1 MCVAVISAAAAS
13 AQIRIVSQDRL
24 EEGSSPRLS
33 ADSAY
38 LRFDVTHIAADPMNE
53 DDSPQTYE
61 YAFTNE
67 GLETLHIERLVSTC
81 SCASATCSVKDV
93 EPGQRAEVRVR
104 YNPKGH
110 PGRFERKV
118 FVYTQKGNA
127 PAAVLRLSVDVS
139 SGAGLSAE
147 WPVQMGPIRLR
158 RSEVSFEGVGKAVE
172 TIRFKNVGEKPVEL
186 QCETAF
192 LPECLEFSTV
202 PETLQPGA
210 EGRIRIAFD
219 PSRPGIRETMKIIL
233 KSLGL
238 PPSKSTITV
247 VIPSSPDVIPSSPD
261 VIPSSP
267 DIIPSS
273 PDVIPSEVEESK

>member
-1 MCVAVISAAAAS
+1 MKAYGLILAMCVAVISAATAS

-24 EEGSSPRLS
+24 EEVSSPRLS

-67 GLETLHIERLVSTC
+67 GPETLHIERLVSTC

-147 WPVQMGPIRLR
+147 WPVQMHRRMAYAFRIGIPHNTFFLWRLLWRGGSAGFSFDCFHMR
-158 RSEVSFEGVGKAVE
+158 RSRRRGNTEKA
-172 TIRFKNVGEKPVEL
+172 
-186 QCETAF
+186 
-192 LPECLEFSTV
+192 
-202 PETLQPGA
+202 
-210 EGRIRIAFD
+210 
-219 PSRPGIRETMKIIL
+219 
-233 KSLGL
+233 
-238 PPSKSTITV
+238 
-247 VIPSSPDVIPSSPD
+247 
-261 VIPSSP
+261 
-267 DIIPSS
+267 
-273 PDVIPSEVEESK
+273 

>member
-1 MCVAVISAAAAS
+1 MRVYGLIMAMCVTVISAATAS
-13 AQIRIVSQDRL
+13 AQIRIVPQDRL
-24 EEGSSPRLS
+24 EEVSSPRLS
-33 ADSAY
+33 ADSAS
-38 LRFDVTHIAADPMNE
+38 LRFDVRHIVADPMNE
-53 DDSPQTYE
+53 DDAPHIFV

-67 GLETLHIERLVSTC
+67 GSSTLHIERLVSTC
-81 SCASATCSVKDV
+81 SCASATCSVKEV
-93 EPGQRAEVRVR
+93 KPGQKAEIRVK

-139 SGAGLSAE
+139 SGADLSAE

-158 RSEVSFEGVGKAVE
+158 RSEVSFAGVGKAVE
-172 TIRFKNVGEKPVEL
+172 TIRFINVGDRPVEL

-202 PETLQPGA
+202 PATVQPGA

-219 PSRPGIRETMKIIL
+219 PSKPGIRETMKIIL

-247 VIPSSPDVIPSSPD
+247 
-261 VIPSSP
+261 
-267 DIIPSS
+267 IIPSS
-273 PDVIPSEVEESK
+273 PGCHSELPTCHSERSRGI